1 MWFFCLNSD
10 IETIGDWKVI
20 KQGNGLCIALARTRS
35 SFSFLTHV
43 GGAYYANSSFTKY
56 LPEGLF
62 QTVDNLFCTVTA
74 SSSGIFVASYGH
86 NWEYSTSETP
96 NIILAS
102 LANLEGVSCDV
113 SLMVVGTW
121 Q

>member
-20 KQGNGLCIALARTRS
+20 KQGNGLCIALARTRR

-43 GGAYYANSSFTKY
+43 GGAYYANSSFIKY

-74 SSSGIFVASYGH
+74 SSSGIFVASYGN